1 MLITQQIS
9 NSKNFAEVKRTISIV
24 GININSDTFIFD
36 IYYRIAYS
44 KDGQNVSHLFNTQV
58 PDWHIDN
65 SRLIMVRDKNFQ
77 PILNPDFKE
86 QKNENGIVTN
96 EIERYKTALAFD
108 YIKTLMLE
116 TDVQL
121 KSIISAYIAEEDKDG
136 RFDF

>member
-36 IYYRIAYS
+36 IYYRIAHS

-58 PDWHIDN
+58 PPWHIDN

-108 YIKTLMLE
+108 YIKTLILE